1 MIERGSSQSAPEHS
15 LLLGTPPIIKKIL
28 TTPKLGPK
36 KTVLVIAFRI
46 AMTHSEK
53 EGGEGD
59 YSEERKKAFNTIH
72 RQF

>member
-1 MIERGSSQSAPEHS
+1 MDETDR
-15 LLLGTPPIIKKIL
+15 
-28 TTPKLGPK
+28 
-36 KTVLVIAFRI
+36 
-46 AMTHSEK
+46 EK